1 MRTNFINSI
10 KIVKNQKMNGW
21 NKALWIVLCFGI
33 LGIIFNIL
41 MYTKFAYNSD
51 FSYATNLALEEMK
64 QMKLYPDG
72 WRYSTGFYVFS
83 INLFCMPFLLFLKNE
98 VLCRE
103 LGMILLC
110 MLMVCVCYKT
120 FYKHSKRMFLSI
132 IILLFIPLTGVVH
145 WYFYDGNYFNFAFML
160 MITLFFAERIMF
172 GYQSRRRL
180 LIYYIIYFVALLL
193 FTNDGLR
200 NQLTITIPLFLAVL
214 LFSYKKTKEAIIEKK
229 YLIFLCVT
237 LLGSAF
243 GYGIYRALLLTTGRV
258 DTDSLNYAF
267 VDSTQM
273 IGNFWTYLANT
284 YSLYGIDNAELLSV
298 EGIQN
303 VLNWFYCTIS
313 TFVIPVIV
321 WKNLYKIKN
330 EFIQLVIRFLAICN
344 GLTVFMVIATNS
356 SGNRLLLPVYF
367 NNIIYMGCFVGFLSH
382 DLYRKYE
389 EIFLLCVIVI
399 AVSNHVTY
407 QIVQRDND
415 NLHFNGNIMST
426 LFDPSDST
434 GLAQFLEE
442 YDLTYGYSDYFTS
455 LRTASFTKGKVR
467 MVAFNGSDPLDN
479 DVDMISG
486 NWYDVETHSGKC
498 FVLVREETALP
509 DKYYELADEI
519 LAFTA
524 NFNKSEVT
532 FLNDS
537 INYKILVFDKNI
549 HLYDELT
556 MNN

>member
-1 MRTNFINSI
+1 MRINFVNSI
-10 KIVKNQKMNGW
+10 KTAKSEKNNGW
-21 NKALWIVLCFGI
+21 DKLLWIVLYFGI

-64 QMKLYPDG
+64 QLKLYPEG
-72 WRYSTGFYVFS
+72 WCYSTGFYVFS
-83 INLFCMPFLLFLKNE
+83 INLFCMPFLLFFKNE

-103 LGMILLC
+103 LAMILLC
-110 MLMVCVCYKT
+110 ALMIFVCYKT
-120 FYKHSKRMFLSI
+120 FYKHSKRMFLSVV
-132 IILLFIPLTGVVH
+132 ILLFIPLTGVVH
-145 WYFYDGNYFNFAFML
+145 WYFYDGNYFNFAVML
-160 MITLFFAERIMF
+160 MITFLLTEKILFENNSKR
-172 GYQSRRRL
+172 SL
-180 LIYYIIYFVALLL
+180 LIYYIIYIVALVM

-214 LFSYKKTKEAIIEKK
+214 LFSYKKTEEIILEKK
-229 YLIFLCVT
+229 YFVFLGVT
-237 LLGSAF
+237 FLGSIL
-243 GYGIYRALLLTTGRV
+243 GYVIYRVLLITTGRV

-267 VDSTQM
+267 VNSTQM

-284 YSLYGIDNAELLSV
+284 YSLYGIDNADLLSV
-298 EGIQN
+298 EGIRN
-303 VLNWFYCTIS
+303 VLNWFYCTVS

-321 WKNLYKIKN
+321 WKNLSKIEN
-330 EFIQLVIRFLAICN
+330 EFIQMIIRFLAICN

-356 SGNRLLLPVYF
+356 TGNRLLLPVYF
-367 NNIIYMGCFVGFLSH
+367 NNIIYMGCFIGFLGH
-382 DLYRKYE
+382 NLYRKYE
-389 EIFLLCVIVI
+389 ELFLICVILI
-399 AVSNHVTY
+399 ALSNHVTY
-407 QIVQRDND
+407 QIVQRDNG
-415 NLHFNGNIMST
+415 NLHFNGDVAGT

-467 MVAFNGSDPLDN
+467 MVAFNGNNPLDN
-479 DVDMISG
+479 DVDMISR

-498 FVLVREETALP
+498 FILVREDNVLP

-524 NFNKSEVT
+524 NFNKSEIT
-532 FLNDS
+532 FLNDT

-549 HLYDELT
+549 HLYEELQ
-556 MNN
+556 

>member
-1 MRTNFINSI
+1 MRINFIKSI
-10 KIVKNQKMNGW
+10 KIAKKQEVSGW

-110 MLMVCVCYKT
+110 LLMVYVCYKT
-120 FYKHSKRMFLSI
+120 FYKHSKRTFLSI

-160 MITLFFAERIMF
+160 MITMFLAERILF
-172 GYQSRRRL
+172 GYHSKRRL
-180 LIYYIIYFVALLL
+180 LIYYIVY
-193 FTNDGLR
+193 
-200 NQLTITIPLFLAVL
+200 FLAVL
-214 LFSYKKTKEAIIEKK
+214 LFSYKKTKEVLIEKK
-229 YLIFLCVT
+229 YLIFLCAT
-237 LLGSAF
+237 FLGSAL
-243 GYGIYRALLLTTGRV
+243 GYVIYRVLLLTTGRV

-267 VDSTQM
+267 VNSTQM
-273 IGNFWTYLANT
+273 VGNFWTYLANT

-321 WKNLYKIKN
+321 WKNLYKVEN
-330 EFIQLVIRFLAICN
+330 EFIQLIIRFLAICN
-344 GLTVFMVIATNS
+344 GLTIFMVIATNS
-356 SGNRLLLPVYF
+356 SGSRLLLPVYF
-367 NNIIYMGCFVGFLSH
+367 NNIIYMGCFIGFLSH
-382 DLYRKYE
+382 NLYIKYE
-389 EIFLLCVIVI
+389 EIFLICVMVI

-407 QIVQRDND
+407 QVVQRENN
-415 NLHFNGNIMST
+415 NLHFNGHIMST

-498 FVLVREETALP
+498 FILVREETVLP

-549 HLYDELT
+549 HLYNELT

>member
-1 MRTNFINSI
+1 
-10 KIVKNQKMNGW
+10 
-21 NKALWIVLCFGI
+21 
-33 LGIIFNIL
+33 
-41 MYTKFAYNSD
+41 
-51 FSYATNLALEEMK
+51 
-64 QMKLYPDG
+64 
-72 WRYSTGFYVFS
+72 
-83 INLFCMPFLLFLKNE
+83 
-98 VLCRE
+98 
-103 LGMILLC
+103 
-110 MLMVCVCYKT
+110 
-120 FYKHSKRMFLSI
+120 
-132 IILLFIPLTGVVH
+132 
-145 WYFYDGNYFNFAFML
+145 
-160 MITLFFAERIMF
+160 
-172 GYQSRRRL
+172 
-180 LIYYIIYFVALLL
+180 
-193 FTNDGLR
+193 
-200 NQLTITIPLFLAVL
+200 
-214 LFSYKKTKEAIIEKK
+214 
-229 YLIFLCVT
+229 
-237 LLGSAF
+237 
-243 GYGIYRALLLTTGRV
+243 
-258 DTDSLNYAF
+258 
-267 VDSTQM
+267 
-273 IGNFWTYLANT
+273 
-284 YSLYGIDNAELLSV
+284 
-298 EGIQN
+298 
-303 VLNWFYCTIS
+303 
-313 TFVIPVIV
+313 
-321 WKNLYKIKN
+321 
-330 EFIQLVIRFLAICN
+330 
-344 GLTVFMVIATNS
+344 
-356 SGNRLLLPVYF
+356 
-367 NNIIYMGCFVGFLSH
+367 MGCFVGFLSH